1 MNSIAKADLNFWEEN
16 IYAKTTIEIC
26 TFQLQTRLDEMAN
39 GISECQLNE
48 ESKEVAVS
56 IASYVAKLLSS
67 RSNYNQSK
75 EKLILG
81 EWSQSWQIPKV
92 ALSWRFNCAK
102 LSINWFHFPNFHH
115 FILHITPKY
124 TKWQKAKTEKSL
136 KTFYQNIWTKLWITK
151 IGQLDFQCKLV
162 SIFFIL
168 MSRK

>member
-16 IYAKTTIEIC
+16 IYAKTTIEIF

-81 EWSQSWQIPKV
+81 EWSQS
-92 ALSWRFNCAK
+92 
-102 LSINWFHFPNFHH
+102 
-115 FILHITPKY
+115 
-124 TKWQKAKTEKSL
+124 
-136 KTFYQNIWTKLWITK
+136 
-151 IGQLDFQCKLV
+151 
-162 SIFFIL
+162 
-168 MSRK
+168 